1 MGVQICL
8 VDCLSSLLDYNN
20 ESIITPQR
28 PKVDK
33 MSSHSE
39 LIAKIEYKAKK
50 AELKA
55 AYLRRQANQINIDKL
70 EAERSKSRRLEKEL
84 KIAKEALISQAI
96 KLEQKF

>member
-1 MGVQICL
+1 MA
-8 VDCLSSLLDYNN
+8 S
-20 ESIITPQR
+20 R
-28 PKVDK
+28 
-33 MSSHSE
+33 SE